1 MQNFVLA
8 GKAKTVFRI
17 LELKAKRETI
27 YKRDKM
33 QVSGKKK

>member
-17 LELKAKRETI
+17 LEIKAKREEQERQ
-27 YKRDKM
+27 KKL
-33 QVSGKKK
+33 GKK